1 MRASRKVLVTGASG
15 FIGTHL
21 CKRLRGIG
29 AEVHGVSRAKRL
41 SGSKDIKWWKSNLRQ
56 EAEVCELMKLIK
68 PDIVYHLSGCVTGSH
83 NSEMVLPTFH
93 SYLVST
99 VNLLT
104 ALNAVGCERIILVGS
119 MEEPAPHQTNLSS
132 ISPYAASKLASSL
145 YGRMFHALY
154 HLPIVILHVFMV
166 YGPGQMDVQ
175 KLVPYATISF
185 LKNTAPKLTSGRRQ
199 IDWIYIDDVID
210 GLVAS
215 AQATEIS
222 GYTIDIGSGTLTTV
236 RRVVEELA
244 DLIKTSIEP
253 EFGALD
259 DRLHEFVRAA
269 DIKTSFDLLGWKSKV
284 DLKDGLGH
292 TVRWYAN
299 QIGRGLFN

>member
-1 MRASRKVLVTGASG
+1 VTGASG

-21 CKRLRGIG
+21 CKRLKDIG

-41 SGSKDIKWWKSNLRQ
+41 NGSKDIKWWKSNLLQ
-56 EAEVCELMKLIK
+56 ETEVYDLMKLIK
-68 PDIVYHLSGCVTGSH
+68 PDIVYHLSGCVTGSR
-83 NSEMVLPTFH
+83 NPEMVLPTFH
-93 SYLVST
+93 SNLVST

-104 ALNAVGCERIILVGS
+104 ALKDVGCERIVLVGS

-166 YGPGQMDVQ
+166 YGPGQLDVQ
-175 KLVPYATISF
+175 KLVPYVILSL
-185 LKNTAPKLTSGRRQ
+185 LKNRAPKLTYGSRPV
-199 IDWIYIDDVID
+199 DWIYIDDVID

-222 GYTIDIGSGTLTTV
+222 GNTVDIGSGILTTV
-236 RRVVEELA
+236 QRVVEELA
-244 DLIKTSIEP
+244 ELIKTNIEP

-259 DRLHEFVRAA
+259 DRLYEAVRAA
-269 DIKTSFDLLGWKSKV
+269 DVKTSFDLLGWKSKV

-292 TVRWYAN
+292 TVRWYAD
-299 QIGRGLFN
+299 QMGRGLFN